1 MEIGPNHQICSMFFR
16 ILIFILEINKIIKMS
31 KIINTYSYSFLYDLK
46 DFFSLDETYIKN
58 LFSINLP
65 DILNKT
71 NELKKNLNNC
81 KELKAFLAKKRNRKI
96 EEEDIKQNKKHFK
109 KSVSMDNVQDL
120 IIDSDTDENIYIEKG
135 LSKLYIY
142 KNPLILMELY
152 DCQTINIDLIN
163 DNISLENKKEKFKKF
178 NYKFYS
184 LEKTNDLKIS
194 DCLEFPDLFDESIS
208 FENENIYPYLLVK
221 NNPSQEIKDSDLLLE
236 NIYKTNEEK
245 NGLISPEDISSIYFY
260 YFNISQELQ
269 KKYNYIESENRK
281 KLNKI
286 LSHFLHFS
294 IKNITIIVG
303 PKGIGKSSTLIKFS
317 FQKEFRTFY
326 FNLEMFEISSKDNK
340 KKELKLQLIKL
351 FRNIVQEKNDKEKN
365 NEGKNEEGKNDGEK
379 KNEEKNKEEKNNEK
393 KYKDIKKDIENYIDM
408 NIYKSGLEIIYN
420 IINKFKDF
428 AKDGEGINFGFIID
442 QYSPNYHKNIEK
454 NELNK
459 IINLINESNNIKLIL
474 CPTINNIFSKE
485 QINTLFYTSLQ
496 AHHKYFN
503 IYYFQEFISKDEFFK
518 YILVDENDEYKNIFD
533 ELGYLPKHYYD
544 LKNLE
549 LDIYKDYLTNNLNN
563 NIKEYYLSNNK
574 NKDEAKNIYNDILY
588 LLELVKGEKL
598 ISSSEFEKNITKFPL
613 KYLKITKYKIN
624 DKIIK
629 ELSDNFNEY
638 YKINDIKIEKEE
650 EEILFKY
657 LKLLWNNEENNKY
670 DIIISKN
677 FFIEERNINE
687 LINENYFE
695 KDKRSMNIY
704 GNYYKTFIDTYNNF
718 FDPNT
723 HKYKNIYVYKLNFSF
738 NFIEN
743 IFLEH
748 LCEHIKQE
756 NLFFSKILDRGACG
770 GIYELLLGYYIQ
782 KNGSFLGINIEQT
795 IYVPSLVPNNYS
807 IIYYSYSK
815 TKKSFKEFILN
826 IKKKK
831 RNIHFKN
838 TFIKQTIFN
847 SKYYDMAILIKSDK
861 ENAYKLLVIQATIMK
876 DEEKRMTKDEHELIL
891 RSVKLNLENE
901 FDIFIEEASFVYI
914 LSRNNGKIEDQ
925 ETQKDCEKNKIEYI
939 GFDINDL
946 ENNNS
951 YNINLDKA
959 FITKLFPIHN
969 AASLLAFSKV
979 NKNDEI
985 KYLKLKAII
994 DENKSAI
1001 KELKDYHIY
1010 IKSLFKN
1017 KYEDMEISP
1026 DNFYYFEILYSI
1038 FDKNKN
1044 ILNYLSDFSFLIFIE
1059 NNGNNVYIHFDKSTY
1074 NCNDNFN
1081 KLLFKPKKKDI
1092 ISILFCYST
1101 IPLAINNQKK

>member
-1 MEIGPNHQICSMFFR
+1 
-16 ILIFILEINKIIKMS
+16 MS
-31 KIINTYSYSFLYDLK
+31 TIINTYSYSFLYDLK

-71 NELKKNLNNC
+71 DELKENLNNC
-81 KELKAFLAKKRNRKI
+81 KELKTFLAKKRNLKI
-96 EEEDIKQNKKHFK
+96 EEEDINQNKKHFK
-109 KSVSMDNVQDL
+109 KSVSVDNVKDL
-120 IIDSDTDENIYIEKG
+120 IIDSGTNENIYIEKD

-142 KNPLILMELY
+142 KNPIILMELY

-163 DNISLENKKEKFKKF
+163 DNFSLEDKMEKFKKF
-178 NYKFYS
+178 KYKIYS
-184 LEKTNDLKIS
+184 LDKTNYLNIS
-194 DCLEFPDLFDESIS
+194 DHLELPDLYDKSIS

-221 NNPSQEIKDSDLLLE
+221 NNPTQEIKDSDLLLE
-236 NIYKTNEEK
+236 NIYKVNKGK
-245 NGLISPEDISSIYFY
+245 NRLISPSDISSIYFY
-260 YFNISQELQ
+260 YFNISSELQ

-281 KLNKI
+281 NLNFI
-286 LSHFLHFS
+286 LSQFLNFS
-294 IKNITIIVG
+294 SKNITIITG
-303 PKGIGKSSTLIKFS
+303 PKGIGKTSTLIKFS
-317 FQKEFRTFY
+317 FQKEFRIFY
-326 FNLEMFEISSKDNK
+326 FNLETFQISSEDNK

-351 FRNIVQEKNDKEKN
+351 FRNIVQEKNDQEKN
-365 NEGKNEEGKNDGEK
+365 SEEKNEEGKNDEK
-379 KNEEKNKEEKNNEK
+379 KKIEEKNNEN
-393 KYKDIKKDIENYIDM
+393 KYKDIKKNIENYIDM
-408 NIYKSGLEIIYN
+408 NIHKSGLEIIYN
-420 IINKFKDF
+420 IIKIFKNF
-428 AKDGEGINFGFIID
+428 AKNAKGINFGFIID
-442 QYSPNYHKNIEK
+442 QYSPNYHKDIDENS
-454 NELNK
+454 LNM

-485 QINTLFYTSLQ
+485 QINTLFYTCLQ
-496 AHHKYFN
+496 TDHNYFK

-518 YILVDENDEYKNIFD
+518 YILVDEKDEYKNIFD

-549 LDIYKDYLTNNLNN
+549 LDIYKDYLTKNLNN

-574 NKDEAKNIYNDILY
+574 NIDEAKNMNNEILY

-598 ISSSEFEKNITKFPL
+598 ISSSEFEKNIKKFPL

-629 ELSDNFNEY
+629 ELSDKFSEY
-638 YKINDIKIEKEE
+638 YKINDIKTEKEE
-650 EEILFKY
+650 EEILIKY

-670 DIIISKN
+670 DKIISKN

-704 GNYYKTFIDTYNNF
+704 GNYYKTFIDTYNNY

-723 HKYKNIYVYKLNFSF
+723 HGYEYIYVYKLNFSF

-743 IFLEH
+743 IFLEY

-756 NLFFSKILDRGACG
+756 NLFFSKVLDRGACG

-795 IYVPSLVPNNYS
+795 IYVSSLVPNNYS
-807 IIYYSYSK
+807 IKYYSYSK

-831 RNIHFKN
+831 RNIDFKN

-847 SKYYDMAILIKSDK
+847 SKYYDMAILVKSEK
-861 ENAYKLLVIQATIMK
+861 ENTYKLLVIQATIMK

-901 FDIFIEEASFVYI
+901 FDIIIEEASFIYI
-914 LSRNNGKIEDQ
+914 LSKSNGKIEDQ
-925 ETQKDCEKNKIEYI
+925 ETQKDCDKNKIEYI

-946 ENNNS
+946 ENNNK
-951 YNINLDKA
+951 YIINLDKA

-979 NKNDEI
+979 KKSDEI
-985 KYLKLKAII
+985 KYLELKAII

-1001 KELKDYHIY
+1001 KELKDYHFY

-1017 KYEDMEISP
+1017 KYEDMEISQ
-1026 DNFYYFEILYSI
+1026 DDFYYFEITYSI

-1044 ILNYLSDFSFLIFIE
+1044 ILNYLSAFSFLIFIE
-1059 NNGNNVYIHFDKSTY
+1059 NNDNNIYIHFDKTTY
-1074 NCNDNFN
+1074 KCNENFN
-1081 KLLFKPKKKDI
+1081 KIVFKPKKKDI
-1092 ISILFCYST
+1092 IRILFCYST
-1101 IPLAINNQKK
+1101 IPLAINNKKK